1 MKVENMVK
9 LKQKLITKVYIELDK
24 FTMEYER
31 QQKEFQEDIEGFTT
45 EGQHRISE
53 AQKGYSDSLEVGLS
67 NKERMKYQKNY
78 NKESIKVLEEKVMEN
93 KKKYED
99 FCMTSTVEMAIVPA
113 EEVVILKKILQKET
127 LLRNATEGELNHLK
141 NQMEEMKMLEAS
153 RESDISK
160 LRKMLEDEAHQKEK
174 LKGEIARL
182 QSQLLQLGSEVGKT
196 KQKCRRGGFEKV
208 AGGLDYSP
216 PFLVKHPQQASG
228 NGEEASVAKLC
239 EHGGLQ
245 KILSLLE
252 SENADAQIHAVKI
265 IANLACEERN
275 QKKIVEAGGLTSLL
289 TLLKNSKDETTHRIA
304 ASAIANLAMNE
315 TNQDLI
321 AAQGGINLLS
331 MTAANAEDPQT
342 LRIVAGAI
350 ANLFGN
356 DKLQIKIRDEGGMKA
371 LLGMTRCK
379 HPDVHTQVARAIA
392 NFAKCES
399 KASIQGTKVG
409 RSSLIVDGLLPW
421 IVQNASNE
429 VSLVRH
435 DIEIALCHLAKHE
448 ANARDMI
455 SGGAMG
461 ELVRVS
467 RDCSREDI
475 RILARETLIS
485 NPAFQPEIRRSE
497 QNNVE

>member
-1 MKVENMVK
+1 MVK
-9 LKQKLITKVYIELDK
+9 LKQKIDYKSLCRRLDIELDK
-24 FTMEYER
+24 LTMEYQR
-31 QQKEFQEDIEGFTT
+31 QQKEFHEDIEGFTT
-45 EGQHRISE
+45 EGQHQISE
-53 AQKGYSDSLEVGLS
+53 TQKGYSDSLE
-67 NKERMKYQKNY
+67 KERMKYQKNY
-78 NKESIKVLEEKVMEN
+78 KESIKVLEEKVMEN

-99 FCMTSTVEMAIVPA
+99 FCMTSTGEMAIVPA

-127 LLRNATEGELNHLK
+127 LIRNATEGELNHLK
-141 NQMEEMKMLEAS
+141 NQMEEMKMSEAS

-196 KQKCRRGGFEKV
+196 KQKIRRGGFEKV
-208 AGGLDYSP
+208 AGGLDYFP

-252 SENADAQIHAVKI
+252 AENADAQIHAVKI

-321 AAQGGINLLS
+321 AAQGGIYLLS

-342 LRIVAGAI
+342 LRMVAGAI

-371 LLGMTRCK
+371 LLGMARCK

-399 KASIQGTKVG
+399 KASIQGRKVG

-429 VSLVRH
+429 VSLVRR

-455 SGGAMG
+455 SGGAIG

-467 RDCSREDI
+467 RNCSRVDI

-485 NPAFQPEIRRSE
+485 NPAFQPEIRRS
-497 QNNVE
+497 VETQRSSSSF